1 MAYVEKKGVP
11 EAGWS
16 DRVNSPELAAAV
28 AKNRR
33 AAFRWGV
40 VLCIIALVAPT
51 VVSKFAPDA
60 VKPEQAI
67 PMGLV
72 IAGAIIVFSVLN
84 KIVRSFRKP
93 YEAVVT
99 DKIVEKNLSRN
110 RDDTDND
117 RVYYITVVRTTD
129 GRRKKIKETGMRPFV
144 WNYMSVGDRFRYH
157 PQFDFP
163 YELYDKPKAGNLRC
177 VVCSKE
183 NPLEADRCS
192 RCHAPLLK

>member
-1 MAYVEKKGVP
+1 MAEKNGAP
-11 EAGWS
+11 EPGWS
-16 DRVNSPELAAAV
+16 DRVNDPEIAAAI
-28 AKNRR
+28 AKNRK
-33 AAFRWGV
+33 AAFKWGCV
-40 VLCIIALVAPT
+40 TVLIALVAPT

-60 VKPEQAI
+60 IKPEHAI
-67 PMGLV
+67 QTGLV
-72 IAGAIIVFSVLN
+72 IAGAIIVCSILC
-84 KIVRSFRKP
+84 KIVRAFRKP

-99 DKIVEKNLSRN
+99 DKIIEKSLHRDRN
-110 RDDTDND
+110 ESSSD
-117 RVYYITVVRTTD
+117 RVHYITVVRTTD
-129 GRRKKIKETGMRPFV
+129 GRKKKITETGFRPFV